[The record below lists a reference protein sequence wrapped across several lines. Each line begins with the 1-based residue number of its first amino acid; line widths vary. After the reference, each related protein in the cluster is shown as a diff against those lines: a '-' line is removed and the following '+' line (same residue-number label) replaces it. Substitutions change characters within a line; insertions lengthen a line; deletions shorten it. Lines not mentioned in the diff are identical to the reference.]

1 MRYSAASR
9 CCAPGHG
16 ATPVRPSAR
25 GVRKGFTL
33 IELMLVFC
41 LVGIVMAVA
50 IRSVGDTIRRDR
62 VNKAMAILS
71 ADMEQAFAVAARQ
84 RTPMRLLFDSTR
96 MTFSVAQRSD
106 TTLKYRVRQFKTGDL
121 ALDYMSISRTTLD
134 IMPSGLSAD
143 TLSLR
148 LGIYS
153 KSNSLYD
160 RTLRMSRGGMVRIK

>member
-1 MRYSAASR
+1 MLE
-9 CCAPGHG
+9 
-16 ATPVRPSAR
+16 
-25 GVRKGFTL
+25 L
-33 IELMLVFC
+33 IFVFVLVGLVFS
-41 LVGIVMAVA
+41 IA

-71 ADMEQAFAVAARQ
+71 ADLEQAFAVAARQ
-84 RTPMRLLFDSTR
+84 RTPMRLLFDSAK
-96 MTFSVAQRSD
+96 MTFSIAERSD

-121 ALDYMSISRTTLD
+121 ALDYMSMSRTTLD
-134 IMPSGLSAD
+134 ILPSGLSAD